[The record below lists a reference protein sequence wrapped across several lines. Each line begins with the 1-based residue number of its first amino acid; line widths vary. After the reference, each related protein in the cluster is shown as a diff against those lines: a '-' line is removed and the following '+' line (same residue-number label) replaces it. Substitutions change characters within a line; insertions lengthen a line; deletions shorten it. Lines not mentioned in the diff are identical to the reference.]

1 MFQKVAYRQTV
12 FRTGEISLRNESS
25 ASFVVYSERTCLGS
39 CSMEAVDLSPKLESL
54 SKVLLEL
61 SEEVQRL
68 EAQCLFL
75 CDFVLIFLIDIKNIK
90 VLKVA

>member
-1 MFQKVAYRQTV
+1 MS
-12 FRTGEISLRNESS
+12 ISLRNESS

-68 EAQCLFL
+68 EAQCLNL
-75 CDFVLIFLIDIKNIK
+75 CDFVLKLLIDIKNIK
-90 VLKVA
+90 VLKVV

>member
-1 MFQKVAYRQTV
+1 M
-12 FRTGEISLRNESS
+12 
-25 ASFVVYSERTCLGS
+25 YSERTCLGS

-68 EAQCLFL
+68 EAQCLNL
-75 CDFVLIFLIDIKNIK
+75 CDFVLKLLIDINNIE